1 MFKTELIKRLKER
14 KAVLGI
20 VGMGYVG
27 LPLALRFSEVGFQVI
42 GFDIDSD
49 RVDKL
54 NRGESYIRHIT
65 QDKIVLAQ
73 RNGFRATINYA
84 EAKKTDALILCLPT
98 PLNKYREPDLSYVLG
113 SIEAL
118 LPYLRKGQIVSLEST
133 TYPGTTEEEL
143 KPRIEQNGFNIGDNF
158 FLVFSPE
165 REDPANQNFH
175 TAIIPKVCGGITS
188 HCLAVGEALYEQVVS
203 RVVKVSST
211 RTAEITKLLENI
223 HRAVNIGLMNELK
236 HLAYEM
242 DIDIFEV
249 IHAAATKPFGFVPYY
264 PGPGIGGHCIPVDP
278 FYLTWKAREFGIHTR
293 FIELAGQI
301 NSSMP
306 AWVIRRLTGALN
318 RHEKPIQNSKILL
331 LGLAYKVDVDDIR
344 QSPSIDLINLLLKS
358 GAKVD
363 YSDPFVPKFGHYHGK
378 IYDMYSLELTPERI
392 KQYDAL
398 LLATCHTAF
407 DYEMIREHAKLII
420 DTRGKYH
427 DINVDTIIKA

>member
-1 MFKTELIKRLKER
+1 MFKTELIKKLKER

-27 LPLALRFSEVGFQVI
+27 LPLALRFSEVGFSVI
-42 GFDIDSD
+42 GFDIDLD
-49 RVDKL
+49 RVALL
-54 NRGESYIRHIT
+54 NRGESYIRHISK
-65 QDKIVLAQ
+65 DKLIVAHE
-73 RNGFRATINYA
+73 NGFKATSDYE
-84 EAKKTDALILCLPT
+84 EANKTDALILCLPT
-98 PLNKYREPDLSYVLG
+98 PLNKYREPDLSCVL
-113 SIEAL
+113 SSVDRL
-118 LPYLRKGQIVSLEST
+118 LPFLHKGQILSLEST

-143 KPRIEQNGFNIGDNF
+143 KPRVERCGFKLGEDF

-165 REDPANQNFH
+165 REDPANQDFH
-175 TAIIPKVCGGITS
+175 TAIIPKICGGITI
-188 HCLAVGEALYEQVVS
+188 HCLDVGEALYEQIVSQVV
-203 RVVKVSST
+203 RVSST

-278 FYLTWKAREFGIHTR
+278 FYLTWKAREFGVHTR

-306 AWVIRRLTGALN
+306 AWVIRRLIAALN
-318 RHEKPIQNSKILL
+318 QRGKPIQNSKILL
-331 LGLAYKVDVDDIR
+331 LGLAYKVDIDDIR
-344 QSPSIDLINLLLKS
+344 HSPSISLIDLLLKS

-363 YSDPFVPKFGHYHGK
+363 YSDPFVPKFHNYHNK
-378 IYDMYSLELTPERI
+378 IYDMQSLELSAETI

-398 LLATCHTAF
+398 LLATCHTVF
-407 DYEMIREHAKLII
+407 DYEMIRENAQLII
-420 DTRGKYH
+420 DTRGKFH
-427 DINVDTIIKA
+427 EINADSIIKA

>member
-1 MFKTELIKRLKER
+1 MFKKELITRLKER
-14 KAVLGI
+14 RAVLGI

-27 LPLALRFSEVGFQVI
+27 LPLALRFSDVGFQVI
-42 GFDIDSD
+42 GFDIDTE
-49 RVDKL
+49 RVDMI
-54 NRGESYIRHIT
+54 NRGESYIRHIPK
-65 QDKIVLAQ
+65 DRLVLAKQ
-73 RNGFRATINYA
+73 HGFRATVNYA
-84 EAKKTDALILCLPT
+84 EITATDALILCLPT

-113 SIEAL
+113 GMEAL
-118 LPYLRKGQIVSLEST
+118 LPYLHQGQILSLEST

-143 KPRIEQNGFNIGDNF
+143 KPRIERAGFKVGVDF

-165 REDPANQNFH
+165 REDPANQSFQAA
-175 TAIIPKVCGGITS
+175 TIPKVCGGITPD
-188 HCLAVGEALYEQVVS
+188 CLLVGEALYEQVVL

-306 AWVIRRLTGALN
+306 AWVIRRLTAALN
-318 RHEKPIQNSKILL
+318 RHGKPIQNSKILL
-331 LGLAYKVDVDDIR
+331 LGLAYKIDVDDIR
-344 QSPSIDLINLLLKS
+344 QSPSLDLINLLLKS

-363 YSDPFVPKFGHYHGK
+363 YSDPFVPKLGHYHGK
-378 IYDMYSLELTPERI
+378 NYDMESIELTPECI
-392 KQYDAL
+392 GKYDAL

-407 DYEMIREHAKLII
+407 DYEMIREYAQLII
-420 DTRGKYH
+420 DTRGKFH
-427 DINVDTIIKA
+427 DINIDTIIKA

>member
-1 MFKTELIKRLKER
+1 MFKTELTKRLKER
-14 KAVLGI
+14 KAILGI

-27 LPLALRFSEVGFQVI
+27 LPLALRFSEVGYTVK
-42 GFDIDSD
+42 GFDIDAN
-49 RVDKL
+49 RVALL
-54 NRGESYIRHIT
+54 NRGESYIRHIP
-65 QDKIVLAQ
+65 QDKLTIALQ
-73 RNGFRATINYA
+73 NGFTATSNYE
-84 EAKKTDALILCLPT
+84 EANKIDALILCLPT
-98 PLNKYREPDLSYVLG
+98 PLNKYREPDLSYVL
-113 SIEAL
+113 SSVEAL
-118 LPYLRKGQIVSLEST
+118 LPFLRKGQILSLEST

-143 KPRIEQNGFNIGDNF
+143 KPRIEKYGFKLGEDF

-165 REDPANQNFH
+165 REDPTNQNFH
-175 TAIIPKVCGGITS
+175 TAIIPKVCGGITAN
-188 HCLAVGEALYEQVVS
+188 CLDVGESLYEQVVS
-203 RVVKVSST
+203 RVVRVSST

-236 HLAYEM
+236 HVAYEM

-306 AWVIRRLTGALN
+306 AWVIRRLVAALN
-318 RHEKPIQNSKILL
+318 KHGKPIQNSKILL
-331 LGLAYKVDVDDIR
+331 LGLAYKVDIDDIR
-344 QSPSIDLINLLLKS
+344 QSPSINLIDLLLKS

-363 YSDPFVPKFGHYHGK
+363 YSDPFVPKFYNYHEK
-378 IYDMYSLELTPERI
+378 IYDMQSLDLSPENI

-398 LLATCHTAF
+398 ILATCHTPF
-407 DYEMIREHAKLII
+407 DYEMIRENAQLII
-420 DTRGKYH
+420 DTRGKFH
-427 DINVDTIIKA
+427 EINVDTIIKA

>member
-1 MFKTELIKRLKER
+1 MFKTELIGKLKER
-14 KAVLGI
+14 KATLGI

-27 LPLALRFSEVGFQVI
+27 LPLALRFAEVGFSVI
-42 GFDIDSD
+42 GFDTNDE
-49 RVDKL
+49 RVASL
-54 NRGESYIRHIT
+54 NRSESYIRHISN
-65 QDKIVLAQ
+65 DKLIVA
-73 RNGFRATINYA
+73 RERGFKATSNYE
-84 EAKKTDALILCLPT
+84 EASKVDALILCLPT
-98 PLNKYREPDLSYVLG
+98 PLNKYREPDLSCVLG
-113 SIEAL
+113 SVEAL
-118 LPYLRKGQIVSLEST
+118 LPYLHQGQIVSLEST

-143 KPRIEQNGFNIGDNF
+143 QPRIEKCGFKLGEDF

-165 REDPANQNFH
+165 REDPANQDFH
-175 TAIIPKVCGGITS
+175 TAIIPKVCGGITP

-306 AWVIRRLTGALN
+306 AWVIRRLVSALN
-318 RHEKPIQNSKILL
+318 KYGKPIQNSKILL
-331 LGLAYKVDVDDIR
+331 LGLAYKVDIDDIR
-344 QSPSIDLINLLLKS
+344 QSPSINLIDLLFKA

-363 YSDPFVPKFGHYHGK
+363 YSDPFVPKFNDYHGK
-378 IYDMYSLELTPERI
+378 VYDMTSLDLSVETI
-392 KQYDAL
+392 KQYDAVI
-398 LLATCHTAF
+398 LATCHTEF
-407 DYEMIREHAKLII
+407 DYDMIRENAQLIV

-427 DINVDTIIKA
+427 DITADTIIKA